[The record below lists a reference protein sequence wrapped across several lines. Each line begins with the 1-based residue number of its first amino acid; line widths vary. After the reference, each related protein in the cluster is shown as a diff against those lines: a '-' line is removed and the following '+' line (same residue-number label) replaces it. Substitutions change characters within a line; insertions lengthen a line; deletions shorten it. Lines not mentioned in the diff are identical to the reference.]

1 MNNWNFTGRLGQ
13 DAELRYSP
21 DGKAIASFSVAVE
34 SGYGDKKTTTWP
46 RCAMFGKRGE
56 AVAPYLK
63 KGTQVAISGKL
74 SERKW
79 KDKEGVERSTLEV
92 RVNDLTLIGGKP
104 DGAQTKPN
112 KEIDD
117 DMPW

>member
-1 MNNWNFTGRLGQ
+1 MNTWNFTGRLGQ

-63 KGTQVAISGKL
+63 KGTQVAISGEL

-79 KDKEGVERSTLEV
+79 KDKEGAERSTLEV
-92 RVNDLTLIGGKP
+92 RVNDLTLISGKP